1 MRSARNPAD
10 MSPPPPPLHFRQISH
25 ASPLYMR
32 ENVSER
38 GLLYLFAC
46 QIVSYRRLLSQVFVA
61 VFISDVFRV
70 LTKSIHF

>member
-10 MSPPPPPLHFRQISH
+10 MSPPPPPSTSGRFHTPVIVH
-25 ASPLYMR
+25 AR
-32 ENVSER
+32 NVSER